1 MNKLEK
7 AIFNRTELLLGADV
21 MQALSE
27 VRVILFGVGGV
38 GSWCAEGLV
47 RSGVKHLTMVD
58 SDRVSITNVN
68 RQLMAT
74 TKTVGQVKVEALKNH
89 LLEINP
95 NAEIEAIQAIYCE
108 DTADRFDLDSYDYV
122 VDAVDSLKDKALL
135 ILKATASKAKFY
147 CSLGAALKTNP
158 LKVQVAEFWD
168 VRGCPLGAA
177 LRKKMKRART
187 FPAHKFLCVYDDEV
201 LENRG
206 ADSVGEV
213 EDAFGDV
220 QAKGVQGSAAEVSD
234 CFHASCGH
242 GSSGAAEDRFE
253 GVRLGC
259 GQDETDIIA
268 QDGPGDPT
276 LLNHD
281 WSTSKAQINGTTVH
295 ITAIFGMTLSGLII
309 DDIYHRVLRAT
320 CP

>member
-1 MNKLEK
+1 
-7 AIFNRTELLLGADV
+7 

-47 RSGVKHLTMVD
+47 RSGVKHLTIVD

-74 TKTVGQVKVEALKNH
+74 TQTVGQVKVEALKNH

-177 LRKKMKRART
+177 LRKKMKRAGT

-213 EDAFGDV
+213 EDAF
-220 QAKGVQGSAAEVSD
+220 
-234 CFHASCGH
+234 HA
-242 GSSGAAEDRFE
+242 
-253 GVRLGC
+253 GC

>member
-1 MNKLEK
+1 
-7 AIFNRTELLLGADV
+7 

-47 RSGVKHLTMVD
+47 RSGVKHLTIVD

-135 ILKATASKAKFY
+135 ILKATASRAKFY

-177 LRKKMKRART
+177 LRKKMKRAGT

-206 ADSVGEV
+206 ADSVGKV

-220 QAKGVQGSAAEVSD
+220 QAGYASDSSVEAEG
-234 CFHASCGH
+234 CFRAGCGH
-242 GSSGAAEDRFE
+242 GCSGEAEDRFE
-253 GVRLGC
+253 GVRSNC
-259 GQDETDIIA
+259 GPDGTGIIA
-268 QDGPGDPT
+268 QDGPGDPA

-309 DDIYHRVLRAT
+309 DDIYHRVLLNAN
-320 CP
+320 C

>member
-47 RSGVKHLTMVD
+47 RSGVKHLTIVD

-95 NAEIEAIQAIYCE
+95 DAEIEAIQAIYCE

-177 LRKKMKRART
+177 LRKKMKRAGT

-206 ADSVGEV
+206 VDSVGEV

-220 QAKGVQGSAAEVSD
+220 QAKCSQDSPGEAEGCPEGVS
-234 CFHASCGH
+234 ASCAS
-242 GSSGAAEDRFE
+242 GSSGAACFQ
-253 GVRLGC
+253 VGC
-259 GQDETDIIA
+259 VKDETDIIA
-268 QDGPGDPT
+268 QDGPGDPA

-309 DDIYHRVLRAT
+309 DDIYHRVLS
-320 CP
+320 PKSM

>member
-1 MNKLEK
+1 
-7 AIFNRTELLLGADV
+7 

-47 RSGVKHLTMVD
+47 RSGVKHLTIVD

-177 LRKKMKRART
+177 LRKKMKRAGT

-206 ADSVGEV
+206 VDSVAEV
-213 EDAFGDV
+213 E
-220 QAKGVQGSAAEVSD
+220 D
-234 CFHASCGH
+234 CFHAGCGH
-242 GSSGAAEDRFE
+242 GSYGEACFHADCGPGSSGAAEGRFD
-253 GVRLGC
+253 GVRSGC
-259 GQDETDIIA
+259 GPDGTGIIVHG
-268 QDGPGDPT
+268 GPGDPA

-309 DDIYHRVLRAT
+309 DDIYHRVLSPKSR
-320 CP
+320 

>member
-1 MNKLEK
+1 
-7 AIFNRTELLLGADV
+7 

-47 RSGVKHLTMVD
+47 RSGVKHLTIVD

-95 NAEIEAIQAIYCE
+95 DAEIEAIQAIYCE

-177 LRKKMKRART
+177 LRKKMKRAGT
-187 FPAHKFLCVYDDEV
+187 FPANKFLCVYDDEV

-213 EDAFGDV
+213 EDGFGDV
-220 QAKGVQGSAAEVSD
+220 QAKDVQGSAAEAEG
-234 CFHASCGH
+234 CFHASCG
-242 GSSGAAEDRFE
+242 
-253 GVRLGC
+253 
-259 GQDETDIIA
+259 
-268 QDGPGDPT
+268 PGDPE

-309 DDIYHRVLRAT
+309 DDIYHRVLS
-320 CP
+320 PKSM

>member
-47 RSGVKHLTMVD
+47 RSGVKHLTIVD

-108 DTADRFDLDSYDYV
+108 DTAERFDLDSYDYV

-177 LRKKMKRART
+177 LRKKMKRAGT

-206 ADSVGEV
+206 VDSVGEV
-213 EDAFGDV
+213 EDAF
-220 QAKGVQGSAAEVSD
+220 
-234 CFHASCGH
+234 HAS
-242 GSSGAAEDRFE
+242 
-253 GVRLGC
+253 C

-268 QDGPGDPT
+268 QDGPGDPA

-309 DDIYHRVLRAT
+309 DDIYHRVLRA
-320 CP
+320 

>member
-47 RSGVKHLTMVD
+47 RSGVKHLTIVD

-135 ILKATASKAKFY
+135 ILKATASRAKFY

-158 LKVQVAEFWD
+158 LKVKVAEFWD

-177 LRKKMKRART
+177 LRKKMKRAGT

-213 EDAFGDV
+213 EDAFRDV
-220 QAKGVQGSAAEVSD
+220 QAGYASDSSVEAEG
-234 CFHASCGH
+234 CFRAGCGH
-242 GSSGAAEDRFE
+242 GCSGEAEDRFE
-253 GVRLGC
+253 GVRSNC
-259 GQDETDIIA
+259 GPDGTGIIA
-268 QDGPGDPT
+268 QDGPGDPA

-309 DDIYHRVLRAT
+309 DDIYHRVLLNAN
-320 CP
+320 C

>member
-47 RSGVKHLTMVD
+47 RSGVKHLTIVD

-135 ILKATASKAKFY
+135 ILKATASRAKFY

-177 LRKKMKRART
+177 LRKKMKRAGT

-206 ADSVGEV
+206 ADSVGKV
-213 EDAFGDV
+213 EDAFRDV
-220 QAKGVQGSAAEVSD
+220 QAGYASDSSVEAEG
-234 CFHASCGH
+234 CFRAGCGH
-242 GSSGAAEDRFE
+242 GCSGEAEDRFE
-253 GVRLGC
+253 GVRSNC
-259 GQDETDIIA
+259 GPDGTGIIA
-268 QDGPGDPT
+268 QDGPGDPA

-309 DDIYHRVLRAT
+309 DDIYHHVLLNAN
-320 CP
+320 C

>member
-47 RSGVKHLTMVD
+47 RSGVKHLTIVD

-95 NAEIEAIQAIYCE
+95 DAEIEAIQAIYCE
-108 DTADRFDLDSYDYV
+108 DTADRFDLDNYDYV

-177 LRKKMKRART
+177 LRKKMKRAGT

-206 ADSVGEV
+206 VDSVAEV

-220 QAKGVQGSAAEVSD
+220 QAKCV
-234 CFHASCGH
+234 H
-242 GSSGAAEDRFE
+242 GSSGEAEDRFE
-253 GVRLGC
+253 GVRSSC
-259 GQDETDIIA
+259 GQDETDIIS
-268 QDGPGDPT
+268 QDGLGDPA

-309 DDIYHRVLRAT
+309 DDIYHRVLR
-320 CP
+320 P

>member
-47 RSGVKHLTMVD
+47 RSGVKHLTIVD

-135 ILKATASKAKFY
+135 ILKATASRAKFY

-177 LRKKMKRART
+177 LRKKMKRAGT

-213 EDAFGDV
+213 EDAFRDV
-220 QAKGVQGSAAEVSD
+220 QAGYASDSSVEAEG
-234 CFHASCGH
+234 CFRAGCGH
-242 GSSGAAEDRFE
+242 GCSGEAEDRFE
-253 GVRLGC
+253 GVRSNC
-259 GQDETDIIA
+259 GPDGTGIIA
-268 QDGPGDPT
+268 QGGPGDPA

-309 DDIYHRVLRAT
+309 DDIYHRVLRA
-320 CP
+320 

>member
-47 RSGVKHLTMVD
+47 RSGVKHLTIVD

-135 ILKATASKAKFY
+135 ILKATASRAKFY

-177 LRKKMKRART
+177 LRKKMKRAGT

-213 EDAFGDV
+213 EDAFRDV
-220 QAKGVQGSAAEVSD
+220 QAGYASDSSVEAEG
-234 CFHASCGH
+234 CFRAGCGH
-242 GSSGAAEDRFE
+242 GCSGEAEDRFE
-253 GVRLGC
+253 GVRSNC
-259 GQDETDIIA
+259 GPDGTGIIA
-268 QDGPGDPT
+268 QDGPGDPA

-309 DDIYHRVLRAT
+309 DDIYHRVLLNAN
-320 CP
+320 C

>member
-1 MNKLEK
+1 
-7 AIFNRTELLLGADV
+7 

-47 RSGVKHLTMVD
+47 RSGVKHLTIVD

-177 LRKKMKRART
+177 LRKKMKRAGT

-213 EDAFGDV
+213 EDAF
-220 QAKGVQGSAAEVSD
+220 
-234 CFHASCGH
+234 HASY
-242 GSSGAAEDRFE
+242 D
-253 GVRLGC
+253 
-259 GQDETDIIA
+259 QDETDIIA
-268 QDGPGDPT
+268 QDGPGDPP

>member
-47 RSGVKHLTMVD
+47 RSGVKHLTIVD

-135 ILKATASKAKFY
+135 ILKATASRAKFY

-177 LRKKMKRART
+177 LRKKMKRAGT

-206 ADSVGEV
+206 ADSVGKV

-220 QAKGVQGSAAEVSD
+220 QAGYASDSSVEAEG
-234 CFHASCGH
+234 CFRAGCGH
-242 GSSGAAEDRFE
+242 GCSGEAEDRFE
-253 GVRLGC
+253 GVRSNC
-259 GQDETDIIA
+259 GPDGTGIIA
-268 QDGPGDPT
+268 QDGPGDPA

-309 DDIYHRVLRAT
+309 DDIYHRVLRA
-320 CP
+320 

>member
-7 AIFNRTELLLGADV
+7 SIFNRTELLLGADV

-47 RSGVKHLTMVD
+47 RSGVKHLTIVD

-108 DTADRFDLDSYDYV
+108 DTAERFDLDSYDYV

-135 ILKATASKAKFY
+135 ILRATASKAKFY

-177 LRKKMKRART
+177 LRKKMKRAGT

-220 QAKGVQGSAAEVSD
+220 QAKGV
-234 CFHASCGH
+234 H
-242 GSSGAAEDRFE
+242 GSSGEAEDRFE
-253 GVRLGC
+253 GVRSGC
-259 GQDETDIIA
+259 FKDETDIIA
-268 QDGPGDPT
+268 QDGPGDPA

-309 DDIYHRVLRAT
+309 DDIYHRVLRA
-320 CP
+320 

>member
-47 RSGVKHLTMVD
+47 RSGVKHLTIVD

-95 NAEIEAIQAIYCE
+95 NVEIEAIQAIYCE
-108 DTADRFDLDSYDYV
+108 DTAERFDLDSYDYV

-135 ILKATASKAKFY
+135 ILRATASKAKFY

-158 LKVQVAEFWD
+158 LKIKVAEFWD

-177 LRKKMKRART
+177 LRKKMKRAGT

-206 ADSVGEV
+206 VDSVGEV
-213 EDAFGDV
+213 EDCFGDV
-220 QAKGVQGSAAEVSD
+220 QAKGVQGSAAEASD

-242 GSSGAAEDRFE
+242 GSSGEAEDRFE

-268 QDGPGDPT
+268 QDGPGDPA

-309 DDIYHRVLRAT
+309 DDIYHRVLRA
-320 CP
+320 